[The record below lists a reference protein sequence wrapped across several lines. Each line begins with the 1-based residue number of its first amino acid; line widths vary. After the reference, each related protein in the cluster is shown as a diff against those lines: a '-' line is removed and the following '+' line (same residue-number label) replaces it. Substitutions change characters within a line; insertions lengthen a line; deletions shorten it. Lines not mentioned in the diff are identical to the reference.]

1 MIYDKLVF
9 IHIPKTGGSSF
20 RNSLGQH
27 NNLIYEGSQ
36 SDYKKIGF
44 PTDKKLIN
52 RNILLKSFNKHMPFE
67 TIKLS
72 KFSKDKPV
80 ITFVR
85 NPFSRAVSMY
95 FECIRDPQHFT
106 IGITKQTTFSQF
118 LDQILLKDHWF
129 TIPMIEYIGEENLTL
144 IDYIGK
150 QEDMINSL
158 NRIKKKFNIKVKNKL
173 HNYNNSISKKYSP
186 PDYTKFYC
194 DDLNISKVYELYKR
208 DFKIFDYNFDNFIDY
223 EKKKINKMN
232 LFLNHFRR
240 KLFNFF

>member
-95 FECIRDPQHFT
+95 FECIRDPQHYT
-106 IGITKQTTFSQF
+106 IGITKQTNFGQF

-173 HNYNNSISKKYSP
+173 HNYNNSISKKILTP
-186 PDYTKFYC
+186 R
-194 DDLNISKVYELYKR
+194 LYQV
-208 DFKIFDYNFDNFIDY
+208 
-223 EKKKINKMN
+223 
-232 LFLNHFRR
+232 LL
-240 KLFNFF
+240 